1 MSSYDWVFHLLALYQ
16 ASLLGTLSPCISNLK
31 WESRPLGP
39 RHVAPRAALPGDG
52 ANALVR
58 TKEKWREM
66 VTVGSCLSASREPT
80 LGANALM
87 LPQPPAQAHSQSG
100 LGPSSSSLSGCKW
113 LLQQSPSS
121 PCPWVLEH
129 SPHHLPQ
136 GNAFKTLAE
145 RKEIWGKC
153 SQPPA
158 ATKQMWLSSSRHL
171 THPSEHLFMYLLCG
185 QGEVA
190 AKPLQE
196 FPQWERF

>member
-1 MSSYDWVFHLLALYQ
+1 MERDGDCGVLLVSVEGAH
-16 ASLLGTLSPCISNLK
+16 SGCKRS
-31 WESRPLGP
+31 
-39 RHVAPRAALPGDG
+39 HAA
-52 ANALVR
+52 
-58 TKEKWREM
+58 
-66 VTVGSCLSASREPT
+66 SASCPS
-80 LGANALM
+80 
-87 LPQPPAQAHSQSG
+87 PQPEWAG
-100 LGPSSSSLSGCKW
+100 SLQLIIVCLHMSGCKW

-171 THPSEHLFMYLLCG
+171 THPSEHLFIYLLCG